1 MSLTEQTKTC
11 RVRKEV
17 TMTNMRAY
25 RDGKRLV
32 IVIEDPTKDL
42 ESLVAAMLTGEIK
55 SVKDLDEPKKMARPE
70 IDLKKM
76 EEVKPET
83 KDVPRKAAFVKKLEE
98 ETAKTNESGRMER
111 VQEERVN
118 PSEAEEVREEA
129 EPEEKAPVE
138 ARMERKPENAVEPE
152 KTESPEEVRTEPEP
166 KVKVMEEVHTDE
178 SAEKTVAP
186 IEAKAET
193 NESTSV
199 HEEPEEISEKADIRI
214 NTEAAISEERT
225 MKDST
230 HTMPE
235 ADMIPE
241 TRTMQEN
248 AHHERAVLREPPIES
263 VIRFIQARSKTPK
276 TLSIL
281 RKEYKT
287 TDVNVVLKKLDER
300 AIREFA
306 RSIR

>member
-1 MSLTEQTKTC
+1 
-11 RVRKEV
+11 
-17 TMTNMRAY
+17 MTNMRAY
-25 RDGKRLV
+25 RDGRRLV

-98 ETAKTNESGRMER
+98 ETTRTHESERMER

-118 PSEAEEVREEA
+118 PSETEEVREEA
-129 EPEEKAPVE
+129 KSEEKALVE
-138 ARMERKPENAVEPE
+138 ARMEKPENVVEAA
-152 KTESPEEVRTEPEP
+152 KTESSAEVVRTEPAP
-166 KVKVMEEVHTDE
+166 KEKVMEEVHTNE
-178 SAEKTVAP
+178 SAENGVAP
-186 IEAKAET
+186 IEAKAEIK
-193 NESTSV
+193 ESAPV
-199 HEEPEEISEKADIRI
+199 HEDPKEISEKTDIRV

-225 MKDST
+225 MQDST
-230 HTMPE
+230 HTMQE
-235 ADMIPE
+235 AHTIPE
-241 TRTMQEN
+241 THTMQEN
-248 AHHERAVLREPPIES
+248 AHHERAALREPPIES

-276 TLSIL
+276 TLNIL

>member
-1 MSLTEQTKTC
+1 
-11 RVRKEV
+11 
-17 TMTNMRAY
+17 MTNMRAY
-25 RDGKRLV
+25 RDGRRLV

-55 SVKDLDEPKKMARPE
+55 SVKDLDEPKRMARPE

-98 ETAKTNESGRMER
+98 ETAKTHEGGRMER
-111 VQEERVN
+111 VQEEHVN

-138 ARMERKPENAVEPE
+138 ARMERKPENVVEPAKAE
-152 KTESPEEVRTEPEP
+152 GLAEVVRTDPTPE
-166 KVKVMEEVHTDE
+166 VKAMEEVHTDE

-199 HEEPEEISEKADIRI
+199 HEEPEEISEKADIHV
-214 NTEAAISEERT
+214 NAEAAISEEHT

-230 HTMPE
+230 RTM
-235 ADMIPE
+235 PE

>member
-1 MSLTEQTKTC
+1 MSLTERTKIC
-11 RVRKEV
+11 KKGRK
-17 TMTNMRAY
+17 MTNMRAY
-25 RDGKRLV
+25 RDGRRLV

-76 EEVKPET
+76 EEVKPEA
-83 KDVPRKAAFVKKLEE
+83 KDMSRKAAFVKKLEE
-98 ETAKTNESGRMER
+98 ETARTHESERMEC
-111 VQEERVN
+111 VQEEHVN
-118 PSEAEEVREEA
+118 PSEAEEVREET
-129 EPEEKAPVE
+129 EQEEKALVE
-138 ARMERKPENAVEPE
+138 ARMEKPENVVEAA
-152 KTESPEEVRTEPEP
+152 KTESSAEVVRTEPASE
-166 KVKVMEEVHTDE
+166 VKAMEEVHTDE
-178 SAEKTVAP
+178 SAEKTVTQT
-186 IEAKAET
+186 EVKAET
-193 NESTSV
+193 KESTPV

-225 MKDST
+225 MQNST

-235 ADMIPE
+235 AHTIPE
-241 TRTMQEN
+241 THAMQEN

>member
-1 MSLTEQTKTC
+1 
-11 RVRKEV
+11 
-17 TMTNMRAY
+17 MTNMRAY
-25 RDGKRLV
+25 RDGRRLV

-55 SVKDLDEPKKMARPE
+55 SVKDLDEPKRMARPE

-98 ETAKTNESGRMER
+98 ETARTHESERMER
-111 VQEERVN
+111 VQEEHVN

-138 ARMERKPENAVEPE
+138 ARMERKPENVVEPAKAE
-152 KTESPEEVRTEPEP
+152 GLAEVVRTDPAPE
-166 KVKVMEEVHTDE
+166 VKAMEEVHTDE

-193 NESTSV
+193 NESTLV
-199 HEEPEEISEKADIRI
+199 HEEPEEISEKADIHV
-214 NTEAAISEERT
+214 NAEVAISEEHT
-225 MKDST
+225 MKDS
-230 HTMPE
+230 
-235 ADMIPE
+235 

>member
-1 MSLTEQTKTC
+1 
-11 RVRKEV
+11 
-17 TMTNMRAY
+17 MTNMRAY
-25 RDGKRLV
+25 RDGRRLV

-55 SVKDLDEPKKMARPE
+55 SVKDLDEPKRMARPE

-98 ETAKTNESGRMER
+98 ETAKTHESGRMER
-111 VQEERVN
+111 VQEKHVN

-138 ARMERKPENAVEPE
+138 ARMERKPENVVEPAKAE
-152 KTESPEEVRTEPEP
+152 GLVEVVRTDPTLE
-166 KVKVMEEVHTDE
+166 VKAMEEAHTDE

-199 HEEPEEISEKADIRI
+199 HEEPEEISEKADIHV
-214 NTEAAISEERT
+214 NAEAAISEEHT
-225 MKDST
+225 MKDS
-230 HTMPE
+230 
-235 ADMIPE
+235 

>member
-1 MSLTEQTKTC
+1 
-11 RVRKEV
+11 
-17 TMTNMRAY
+17 MTNMRAY

-76 EEVKPET
+76 EEVKPEA
-83 KDVPRKAAFVKKLEE
+83 KDMPRKAAFVKKLEE
-98 ETAKTNESGRMER
+98 ETAKTH
-111 VQEERVN
+111 EERTENVPEECVN
-118 PSEAEEVREEA
+118 PSEVKEVREET
-129 EPEEKAPVE
+129 ESEEKAPVE
-138 ARMERKPENAVEPE
+138 TGMEHVDEP
-152 KTESPEEVRTEPEP
+152 
-166 KVKVMEEVHTDE
+166 
-178 SAEKTVAP
+178 AERVVAP
-186 IEAKAET
+186 IDAKAET
-193 NESTSV
+193 MESAPV
-199 HEEPEEISEKADIRI
+199 YEEPEEISEKADIHV
-214 NTEAAISEERT
+214 NTEAAISECA
-225 MKDST
+225 MQNST
-230 HTMPE
+230 HTMP
-235 ADMIPE
+235 
-241 TRTMQEN
+241 EN

-276 TLSIL
+276 TLNIL

>member
-1 MSLTEQTKTC
+1 
-11 RVRKEV
+11 
-17 TMTNMRAY
+17 MTNMRAY

-76 EEVKPET
+76 KEVKQPEA
-83 KDVPRKAAFVKKLEE
+83 KDMPRKAAFVKKLEE
-98 ETAKTNESGRMER
+98 ETAKIH
-111 VQEERVN
+111 EERTENVPEECVN
-118 PSEAEEVREEA
+118 PSEVKEVREET
-129 EPEEKAPVE
+129 ESEEKAPVE
-138 ARMERKPENAVEPE
+138 TGMEHVDEP
-152 KTESPEEVRTEPEP
+152 
-166 KVKVMEEVHTDE
+166 
-178 SAEKTVAP
+178 AERVVAP
-186 IEAKAET
+186 IDAKAET
-193 NESTSV
+193 MESTPV
-199 HEEPEEISEKADIRI
+199 HEEPEEISEKADIHV
-214 NTEAAISEERT
+214 NTEVAISECA
-225 MKDST
+225 MQNST

-235 ADMIPE
+235 TNIISEAH
-241 TRTMQEN
+241 TMQEN
-248 AHHERAVLREPPIES
+248 AHHERAALREPPIES

-276 TLSIL
+276 TLNIL